1 MDSNCVLLEVKDQ
14 IGVITLN
21 RPLRLNAIVP
31 DLLDG
36 LIHALDTC
44 RTDASVRQVVL
55 TGAGTSFCAGED
67 IKESAAGK
75 SMDQWLKEADGLQDT
90 QRAILRLGKPLV
102 AAVKGYAVGGGLE
115 FAMGCDI
122 RISGKSGR
130 FGFPE
135 TGVGLTVTNA
145 GTKLAT
151 YLLGLGR
158 AKELIFTG
166 EIIDA
171 PTALGCG
178 LVNHV
183 VEDEA
188 VMEAAFEMCRKMD
201 RNSPMAIR
209 FSRIAIDQ
217 GLSMGFEEIM
227 ELEAGQF
234 LACAATGAAD
244 AWLRKKAA
252 KIGQGGSNGKDKSL

>member
-21 RPLRLNAIVP
+21 RPHRLNAIVP
-31 DLLDG
+31 ELLDG
-36 LIHALDTC
+36 LIHALEKC
-44 RTDASVRQVVL
+44 RADPAVRQVIL
-55 TGAGTSFCAGED
+55 TGAGKSFCAGED

-75 SMDQWLKEADGLQDT
+75 TMDQWLLEADGLQDT

-122 RISGKSGR
+122 RISGKSGK

-145 GTKLAT
+145 GTKLASC
-151 YLLGLGR
+151 LLGLGR

-166 EIIDA
+166 DIIDA
-171 PTALGCG
+171 PTALGYG
-178 LVNHV
+178 LVNKV
-183 VEDEA
+183 VDDEA

-201 RNSPMAIR
+201 RNSAVAIR
-209 FSRIAIDQ
+209 FSRIALDQ
-217 GLSMGFEEIM
+217 GLSMNFEEIM

-244 AWLRKKAA
+244 QFLKQKAKK
-252 KIGQGGSNGKDKSL
+252 I